1 MSESVVAEARRLAEA
16 LAADPDRIEAE
27 ISGMSD
33 EQMAYSAD
41 DPVWARWS
49 AEMNLR
55 HIALLSCRWLN
66 RLRGPLEERGY
77 TFPEVEMEAVM
88 SGNSRHIPPAICPDT
103 ASLLAF
109 IRAHCDLASGILS
122 REGDETLRGISGE
135 RVVDPEASYT
145 DSAERFIDFA
155 RIAAQ
160 LHPCGWTEVPGH
172 PGRFRVEMIA
182 ALRQIHWEILA
193 HLRTVQR
200 IKGLLDLPQATPLP
214 REGYLSIDRFY
225 D

>member
-1 MSESVVAEARRLAEA
+1 MSDSVVAEARRLAEA

-55 HIALLSCRWLN
+55 HIALLSCRWFN

-88 SGNSRHIPPAICPDT
+88 SGNGRHIPPAICPDT

-145 DSAERFIDFA
+145 VRRA
-155 RIAAQ
+155 
-160 LHPCGWTEVPGH
+160 LHRLRPHSGPAPPLRLDRGPRPSGPL
-172 PGRFRVEMIA
+172 PGR
-182 ALRQIHWEILA
+182 
-193 HLRTVQR
+193 
-200 IKGLLDLPQATPLP
+200 D
-214 REGYLSIDRFY
+214 DRRPPA
-225 D
+225 DSLGDSRPP